1 MTFDIKQ
8 LQTIV
13 REAGKILKDA
23 RAADGGVE
31 QKQGEAN
38 FVTEFDVKIQQFLV
52 EKLSAM
58 IPDASFFGEE
68 ETEGNQAG
76 RLSEGFTF
84 IIDPIDGT
92 TNFIRGSASYSVCI
106 ALMNGDKQVCGVVHV
121 PALDTTY
128 FAEAGKGA
136 FAVRG
141 GVTGQIHVSGYGL
154 DGAIIAMG
162 TSPYREKLVT
172 KSFDLTKKL
181 LTKAADIRR
190 SGSAAL
196 DICYVAE
203 GVYDLMFEL
212 SLYAWDFT
220 AASIILTEAGGVF
233 SDLNGES
240 VTCKLN
246 TPYVAG
252 SPAAHADFIEFIKA
266 HGE

>member
-1 MTFDIKQ
+1 MLEEIIRIAKS
-8 LQTIV
+8 
-13 REAGKILKDA
+13 AGEIALGADA
-23 RAADGGVE
+23 DRHISVKEGR
-31 QKQGEAN
+31 AN
-38 FVTEFDVKIQQFLV
+38 FVTEYDKRVQSYIHG
-52 EKLSAM
+52 ELSRLLPEAV
-58 IPDASFFGEE
+58 FVGEE
-68 ETEGNQAG
+68 DEFHPDMMSNGY
-76 RLSEGFTF
+76 RF
-84 IIDPIDGT
+84 IVDPIDGT

-181 LTKAADIRR
+181 LSKAADIRR

-212 SLYAWDFT
+212 SRYAWDFT
-220 AASIILTEAGGVF
+220 AATIILTEAGGVF